1 MSASQIIGSWQTWVS
16 CWLHWALRDEQSAR
30 LNALKVAAAR
40 AHEKAAAVS
49 ETLSVK
55 LVRVLSVNE
64 GGHVVRPAP
73 HMARSMMAMDA
84 EGGAPPISPGEMKV
98 EATVTLVY
106 EIAPN

>member
-1 MSASQIIGSWQTWVS
+1 LS
-16 CWLHWALRDEQSAR
+16 
-30 LNALKVAAAR
+30 ALKSAAAR
-40 AHEKAAAVS
+40 AHEKAA
-49 ETLSVK
+49 TLSEALGVK

-64 GGHVVRPAP
+64 GGHVVRSAP

-84 EGGAPPISPGEMKV
+84 GEGAPPISPGEIKI